1 MFKDKISVI
10 MSVKNETRYLKIA
23 IDSILSQTYKN
34 FEFLIINDFCSKQV
48 KKILNFY
55 KRRDKRIKI
64 INNKNNLGLTKSLV
78 KAIKKA
84 SGEYIARIDAD
95 DFSARDRLRTQIE
108 WFKGSNKRV
117 LCGTG
122 YFLINKKNNIKKK
135 NVICGEKNIR
145 KSIIFKN
152 CFIHSS
158 VMFRHKVYKKVGG
171 YNPNFEYSQD
181 YELWSKIINCGEV
194 DNINKRLT
202 YLRDHKKTLSN
213 LKKNDQAMYGIII
226 SCNNFYFSKKKKF
239 FKYKKNIIR
248 NMELIK
254 NILVLQD
261 FFKCILFLN
270 RKKIKKTHF
279 LTLSKM
285 SLKSFIYCIQQPK
298 TFLYNL
304 LP

>member
-10 MSVKNETRYLKIA
+10 MAVRNQTKYLKIA

-34 FEFLIINDFCSKQV
+34 FEFLIINDFSNEQA

-55 KRRDKRIKI
+55 KKKDKRIKI
-64 INNKNNLGLTKSLV
+64 INNNKNLGLTKSLV
-78 KAIKKA
+78 KVIKKA
-84 SGEYIARIDAD
+84 TGEYIARIDAD
-95 DFSARDRLRTQIE
+95 DYSARDRLKTQIQ
-108 WFKGSNKRV
+108 WFQKSNKRV

-171 YNPNFEYSQD
+171 YNPNFKYSQD
-181 YELWSKIINCGEV
+181 YELWSKIIRCGEI
-194 DNINKRLT
+194 DNISKRLT
-202 YLRDHKKTLSN
+202 YLRDHKNTISN
-213 LKKNDQAMYGIII
+213 LKTDDQVMYGIII

-239 FKYKKNIIR
+239 FKFKKN
-248 NMELIK
+248 LIK
-254 NILVLQD
+254 NIQFIKNILLLQD
-261 FFKCILFLN
+261 FYKCILFLN
-270 RKKIKKTHF
+270 RKKIKTKYY
-279 LTLSKM
+279 LTLSNLT
-285 SLKSFIYCIQQPK
+285 LKSFIYCIQQPK
-298 TFLYNL
+298 TFLHNL